1 MIISKKFSFEA
12 AHMLSDYKGPC
23 ANLHGHSYTG
33 EVFIEGKPG
42 DTSGMIL
49 DYNEIKNIINN
60 FDHAIIFSACLVWN
74 TAEEELCE
82 WACKHGMKIY
92 VLGKKCTAENIALEI
107 RRVFFNYLPDTNIRV
122 ILKETSSSE
131 VDTGWLK

>member
-33 EVFIEGKPG
+33 EIFIEGKPG
-42 DTSGMIL
+42 DTTGMIL

-60 FDHAIIFSACLVWN
+60 FDHAIIFSNSSIWN
-74 TAEEELCE
+74 TAEAELYE
-82 WACKHGMKIY
+82 WACKHDMKIY
-92 VLGKKCTAENIALEI
+92 VLAGKCTAENIASEI
-107 RRVFFNYLPDTNIRV
+107 QRVFFNYLPDTNIRV
-122 ILKETSSSE
+122 VLKETSSSE